1 MKINW
6 GTAIVLFLA
15 VFFCLMA
22 VFVTFALRQNND
34 LVTDDY
40 YEKGANY
47 SQTIERIKRSAHFKD
62 SIQITQNATE
72 IQIAFTQNIAI
83 KADSFTVSYYCGS
96 NRKNDFSIQHPA
108 FNDSKTKQLSNEM
121 PSILVQSKQ
130 QLHNSYYSVHIAWWV
145 HSLQYEVDKEL
156 LIQ

>member
-47 SQTIERIKRSAHFKD
+47 SQTIERIRSED
-62 SIQITQNATE
+62 
-72 IQIAFTQNIAI
+72 
-83 KADSFTVSYYCGS
+83 
-96 NRKNDFSIQHPA
+96 
-108 FNDSKTKQLSNEM
+108 
-121 PSILVQSKQ
+121 
-130 QLHNSYYSVHIAWWV
+130 
-145 HSLQYEVDKEL
+145 
-156 LIQ
+156 